1 MDKHTKE
8 QRRKKMQAVKS
19 KGSRMECLL
28 ADALQERGFLF
39 VQNVAEITGK
49 PDFFI
54 KEANLV
60 IFCDSAF
67 FHGKDWEIKKLEI
80 KSNQD
85 FWHKKIEQNIRR
97 DAFVNEKLQSE
108 GLIVLR
114 FWENDIKK
122 NLASCVEKIAEI
134 IALKKVSDC

>member
-1 MDKHTKE
+1 
-8 QRRKKMQAVKS
+8 MQAVKS
-19 KGSRMECLL
+19 KGSRMECML
-28 ADALQERGFLF
+28 ADALRERGFSF
-39 VQNVAEITGK
+39 AQNVAEITGK
-49 PDFFI
+49 PDFYI

-67 FHGKDWEIKKLEI
+67 FHGKDWEHKKHEI
-80 KSNQD
+80 KSNQS
-85 FWHKKIEQNIRR
+85 FWHKKIEQNILR
-97 DAFVNEKLQSE
+97 DTFVNEKLQSE